1 MAETFFQNLV
11 NLSTPDLLAAH
22 SSVLNELR
30 RRGVIRSSNN
40 PTGDYAEWLVS
51 SRLKLSL
58 ADKSVKGYDAI
69 DENGVRYQIKAR
81 RTSPDNSS
89 TQLGVIRNLEGN
101 DFDVLIAVVFDNEWN
116 VSMAASMTHEAVG
129 RVALFRK
136 HVNGHVMHLRKSTL
150 SVAGVRDITSDLS
163 AEERL
168 ERAPCAKVLNVFAD
182 ASQRTSGMLS
192 WDFAFDANGVDDTRR
207 LLYLWEIHDA
217 STGVLLA
224 SYVGKAEN
232 GIARRRREYS
242 SNVSRLLGGL
252 PYRKGNPDGFR
263 SIHRALADA
272 VRLNHRITLRLLR
285 NVPREE
291 DIYKAERE
299 MIVVLGCLLNG

>member
-1 MAETFFQNLV
+1 MSETFFQNLV
-11 NLSTPDLLAAH
+11 NLSTLDLLVAH

-30 RRGVIRSSNN
+30 RRGVVRSSNN

-51 SRLKLSL
+51 SRLGLSL
-58 ADKSVKGYDAI
+58 ADKSAKGYDAV
-69 DENGVRYQIKAR
+69 DEKGVRYQIKAR
-81 RTSPDNSS
+81 RTSPESFS

-101 DFDVLIAVVFDNEWN
+101 DFDVLIAVVFDKEWN
-116 VSMAASMTHEAVG
+116 VSMAASMTHDAVG
-129 RVALFRK
+129 RTALYRK

-150 SVAGVRDITSDLS
+150 SVAGVQDITSDLS
-163 AEERL
+163 VEEKL
-168 ERAPCAKVLNVFAD
+168 ESTPCANVLNVFD
-182 ASQRTSGMLS
+182 DVSQSTGAMLS
-192 WDFAFDANGVDDTRR
+192 LDFAFDANGVDDTQR

-224 SYVGKAEN
+224 SYVGKAEK
-232 GIARRRREYS
+232 GIARRRQEYS
-242 SNVSRLLGGL
+242 TNIRRLLAGL

-272 VRLNHRITLRLLR
+272 VRLNHQITLRLLR
-285 NVPREE
+285 NVSREE

-299 MIVVLGCLLNG
+299 MVVALGCSLNG